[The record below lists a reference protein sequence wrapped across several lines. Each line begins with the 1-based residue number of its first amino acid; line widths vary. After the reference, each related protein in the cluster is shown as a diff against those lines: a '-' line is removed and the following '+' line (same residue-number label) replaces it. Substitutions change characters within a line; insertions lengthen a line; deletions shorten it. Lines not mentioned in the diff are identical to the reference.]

1 MTKQTRRKKPGAK
14 TKRGFA
20 VLDRDDAIKA
30 AAGAVGLLRTLFKFA
45 ISPAGWR
52 CGLGI
57 ALELLEVELNDILL
71 YSGANRLPDNSLGDA
86 EPVAVPAD
94 LGRTRKDAAG
104 AVKVLKKS
112 LKDARADLSLDES
125 QCNRLDNALDLV
137 EQELNNPLPPP
148 GAPPKAKLPDV
159 FSEDEDEPEST
170 GQMKQ

>member
-94 LGRTRKDAAG
+94 LGRTRKD
-104 AVKVLKKS
+104 
-112 LKDARADLSLDES
+112 R
-125 QCNRLDNALDLV
+125 
-137 EQELNNPLPPP
+137 
-148 GAPPKAKLPDV
+148 
-159 FSEDEDEPEST
+159 SEERRVGKECRSRW
-170 GQMKQ
+170 